1 MPVCGDPSMGVES
14 HSEELADFT
23 LVCAFCGFEG
33 TTDAL
38 LKDRDVRELLRD
50 MCFEDTPDATTWWT
64 KKQAAR
70 EMRITSQTLNRYIQR
85 EGLATHTADGSVYV
99 NADEL
104 RRLWRFKRERDA
116 RRSSEAPDATTA
128 R

>member
-1 MPVCGDPSMGVES
+1 M
-14 HSEELADFT
+14 
-23 LVCAFCGFEG
+23 
-33 TTDAL
+33 
-38 LKDRDVRELLRD
+38 R
-50 MCFEDTPDATTWWT
+50 FEDAPEATTWWT

-70 EMRITSQTLNRYIQR
+70 EMRITSQTMNRYIQR

-116 RRSSEAPDATTA
+116 RRSSGVPDSTTA